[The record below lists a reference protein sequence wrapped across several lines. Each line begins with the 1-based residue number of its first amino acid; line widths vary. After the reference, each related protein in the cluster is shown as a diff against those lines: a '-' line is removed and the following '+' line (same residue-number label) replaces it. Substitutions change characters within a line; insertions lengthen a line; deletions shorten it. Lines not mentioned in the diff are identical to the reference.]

1 MFGNRVF
8 VHILEI
14 RIKMRGHWIRVVL
27 GITTTILIRIIRD
40 RKEHAETQRRLCENR
55 QGLEL

>member
-27 GITTTILIRIIRD
+27 SIITTILIRIIRD
-40 RKEHAETQRRLCENR
+40 RKEHTETQKRLCENR
-55 QGLEL
+55 QGLVL